1 MLDFLKQ
8 FSAWS
13 IFDQVVCYLFIIQFI
28 WGATNKFGKK
38 DEFNEDFLSLD
49 AMKSLRGFAALG
61 VIIHHISQEPCFQEE
76 GILSP
81 FVNAGAYFVAIF
93 FFCSGYGLLK
103 SYITKENYLKGFIK
117 KRIVKSIVVPFYINV
132 IIYGILIALVKI
144 PLDKVQWITNFAG
157 ITMMN
162 TYAWFPIV
170 LALLYLVFFIT
181 FKIFKK
187 PNQRPIAF
195 AIILIF
201 IIAMGVGC
209 MINGHFAWWAGP
221 DNWWMD
227 DHFWETS
234 MKWWMDQ
241 KIFWFHGEWWVNSAP
256 AFFTGLVF
264 ANYEKQIVAFFKKKY
279 WIKYHVLL
287 IFTMIF
293 YKLSAWGQA
302 HFGYWTEFNFKGP
315 EIDTEIYTYF
325 CQVPL
330 FLVLGL
336 TIIIFMMKYHVSNP
350 VSRFFGKYSLHTY
363 LMNLAALTALRF
375 LEYNFDESPFYLGG
389 KYNNLLVYGV
399 GVVIL
404 TVLFGVGEQKITE
417 AVQKLL
423 FTKRVKKVAYV
434 ANDGLIDSADAPLDY
449 RAVRKAE
456 AAEAKAAE
464 ASETG
469 SGKKDVKSAEADKT
483 EMADPE
489 KKPEAKEEPQKESSS
504 AQKKPSSGSGPN
516 NNGSKKKKNNKK

>member
-1 MLDFLKQ
+1 MLDFLKE
-8 FSAWS
+8 FSLWTIA
-13 IFDQVVCYLFIIQFI
+13 DQIVCYLFIILFI
-28 WGATNKFGKK
+28 WGGTNKFGKK

-61 VIIHHISQEPCFQEE
+61 VIIHHISQEPFFQQE

-103 SYITKENYLKGFIK
+103 SYDTKENYLKGFIK
-117 KRIVKSIVVPFYINV
+117 NRIVKSIVVPFYINV
-132 IIYGILIALVKI
+132 IIYGILTALVKI
-144 PLDKVQWITNFAG
+144 PLEPTQWVTNFLG
-157 ITMMN
+157 VTMMN
-162 TYAWFPIV
+162 VYAWFPIV
-170 LALLYLVFFIT
+170 LALLYLVFFIV
-181 FKIFKK
+181 FKIFKDRK
-187 PNQRPIAF
+187 HRPIAF
-195 AIILIF
+195 AIIFLF
-201 IIAMGVGC
+201 IIAMGVGT
-209 MINGHFAWWAGP
+209 MFNGHFAWWAGP

-227 DHFWETS
+227 DKFWEPS
-234 MKWWMDQ
+234 AQWWMDE

-256 AFFTGLVF
+256 AFLTGLIF

-279 WIKYHVLL
+279 IIKYHVLL
-287 IFTMIF
+287 IITMLF

-315 EIDTEIYTYF
+315 EIDKKICTYF

-330 FLVLGL
+330 FLLLGL

-399 GVVIL
+399 AVIIL
-404 TVLFGVGEQKITE
+404 TVLLGVGEQKITE

-434 ANDGLIDSADAPLDY
+434 ANDGLTDGADAPLDY
-449 RAVRKAE
+449 RAIKKAE
-456 AAEAKAAE
+456 AAEKAGAKAE
-464 ASETG
+464 DG
-469 SGKKDVKSAEADKT
+469 VKK
-483 EMADPE
+483 
-489 KKPEAKEEPQKESSS
+489 EAKDEVKAAPEGESKAEPNKDASSG
-504 AQKKPSSGSGPN
+504 AKKPSSGSKPN
-516 NNGSKKKKNNKK
+516 NNGSKKNNKKK